1 MLVLEVVVLEHEAD
15 VAVVIVE
22 VEVEASDDVDSLSRS
37 KFDDVVGEAIT
48 KLFFKQKHGKK
59 TVGCTLKLKKN
70 DDDKK
75 TVKYEN

>member
-1 MLVLEVVVLEHEAD
+1 MLEVVVLEHEAD

-48 KLFFKQKHGKK
+48 KLFSNRNTGK
-59 TVGCTLKLKKN
+59 N
-70 DDDKK
+70 SRM
-75 TVKYEN
+75 

>member
-1 MLVLEVVVLEHEAD
+1 MLEHEAD

-48 KLFFKQKHGKK
+48 KLFSNRNTGK
-59 TVGCTLKLKKN
+59 N
-70 DDDKK
+70 SRM
-75 TVKYEN
+75 